1 MASSSS
7 SGPLTAIIVV
17 VVAAAAG
24 GAGYY
29 FGSQGAAGK
38 ASTSGAPTPAAMTAS
53 APTGGAN
60 TPVVAKVDGAPIYQS
75 EVDAFI
81 ADLGD
86 RARQVPPADLQTQI
100 VDRLIDMKLAG
111 DKAHAEKLEQD
122 PAVARRLYNGQ
133 ETTLAEAYLEKAAQA
148 QINDDVLKA
157 KYDDLV
163 KQAKPA
169 EEVRARHILVK
180 TEAEA
185 KDIIKQL
192 DKGADFE
199 KLAKERSTDPGS
211 GASGGDLGYFTKDKM
226 VPEFADAAFK
236 LEKGKY
242 TETPVHSQYGWHVI
256 ELIDRRSQPLPPFDQ
271 VKPQINNLVLQ
282 EDERKVVEDLHKG
295 VKIEKFNA
303 DGSPIVDT
311 PPPAAPPAA
320 TPPADA
326 APPASAPPP
335 TPAAPPA
342 APKK

>member
-1 MASSSS
+1 
-7 SGPLTAIIVV
+7 LTAIIVV

-199 KLAKERSTDPGS
+199 KLAKDKSTDPGS
-211 GASGGDLGYFTKDKM
+211 GSSGGDLGYFTKDKM

-236 LEKGKY
+236 LDKGKY
-242 TETPVHSQYGWHVI
+242 TETPVHSQYGWHIIQV
-256 ELIDRRSQPLPPFDQ
+256 LDKRSQPLPAFDA
-271 VKPQINNLVLQ
+271 VKPQLNNLVLRDQ
-282 EDERKVVEDLHKG
+282 ERKVVEDLRKG
-295 VKIEKFNA
+295 AKIERFNA
-303 DGSPIVDT
+303 DGSPITDT
-311 PPPAAPPAA
+311 PPAPATPPAAPA
-320 TPPADA
+320 TPPA
-326 APPASAPPP
+326 
-335 TPAAPPA
+335 TPAAPPPA
-342 APKK
+342 AADAPPAPPPAPKK

>member
-1 MASSSS
+1 
-7 SGPLTAIIVV
+7 
-17 VVAAAAG
+17 
-24 GAGYY
+24 
-29 FGSQGAAGK
+29 
-38 ASTSGAPTPAAMTAS
+38 
-53 APTGGAN
+53 
-60 TPVVAKVDGAPIYQS
+60 
-75 EVDAFI
+75 
-81 ADLGD
+81 
-86 RARQVPPADLQTQI
+86 
-100 VDRLIDMKLAG
+100 
-111 DKAHAEKLEQD
+111 
-122 PAVARRLYNGQ
+122 
-133 ETTLAEAYLEKAAQA
+133 
-148 QINDDVLKA
+148 
-157 KYDDLV
+157 
-163 KQAKPA
+163 
-169 EEVRARHILVK
+169 
-180 TEAEA
+180 
-185 KDIIKQL
+185 
-192 DKGADFE
+192 
-199 KLAKERSTDPGS
+199 
-211 GASGGDLGYFTKDKM
+211 M

>member
-1 MASSSS
+1 
-7 SGPLTAIIVV
+7 LTAIIVV